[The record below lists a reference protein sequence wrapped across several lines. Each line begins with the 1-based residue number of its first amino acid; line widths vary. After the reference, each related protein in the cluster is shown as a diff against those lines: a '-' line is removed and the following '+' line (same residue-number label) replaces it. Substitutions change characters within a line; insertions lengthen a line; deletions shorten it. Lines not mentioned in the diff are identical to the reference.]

1 MNKKNIIIQLVI
13 VIAIILVANLLSRE
27 LYFRLDFTEDN
38 RYTFSKATEEVID
51 ELNGVVTITAYF
63 SEDLPPQLLTT
74 RQDFMDQLVE
84 YENLSEGS
92 IVFEFVNPNESEE
105 TERNAQQNGIS
116 PVMIN
121 VRERDQVQQMR
132 AYLGAVLKMD
142 DRTEIIP
149 VIQPGAAMEYSL
161 TTALKKVSIAD
172 KPKLGFIQGY
182 GEPTIQAMP
191 QLMEQLSVLYE
202 VEPFRI
208 KDTASVPSYYK
219 ALVWVAPM
227 DTVKQLEFA
236 KIDQYLDQGGG
247 LFLAHEHVQGDL
259 QQGLLSKSGDI
270 GIKSWLAQKGLQFQD
285 QMVIDAQ
292 CATVSV
298 QQRNGFM
305 VMTSQKEF
313 PYFPQLN
320 NFPESAITEGIETV
334 MLPFAAPLTFTQSDT
349 SWSQVPLMYSS
360 ENSGVVSLPSYVD
373 IQKKWSKADFLAGQ
387 QMLAAGLDK
396 GTAKIVAVSN
406 GQFIVN
412 GEGQR
417 PQQLNADNVN
427 FASNSI
433 DWIADDTGLI
443 NLRTKG
449 VTSRPLEEVED
460 STKTLIKY
468 GNVLAPILL
477 LLIYA
482 FVRKQQSNRRRQKWM
497 QGNYDY

>member
-1 MNKKNIIIQLVI
+1 MNKKNILIQLVI
-13 VIAIILVANLLSRE
+13 VIAIILVANLLSNE
-27 LYFRLDFTEDN
+27 LYFRLDFTEDD

-51 ELNGVVTITAYF
+51 ELDGVVTITAYF
-63 SEDLPPQLLTT
+63 SEDLPPQLMKT

-84 YENLSEGS
+84 YETLSDGN
-92 IVFEFVNPNESEE
+92 IVFEFISPNESEE
-105 TERNAQQNGIS
+105 DERTAQQNGIS

-142 DRTEIIP
+142 DRTELIP

-172 KPKLGFIQGY
+172 KPKVGFVQGY
-182 GEPTIQAMP
+182 GEPSLQAVP
-191 QLMEQLSVLYE
+191 QLMEQLSVLYD
-202 VEPFRI
+202 VEPFRL
-208 KDTASVPSYYK
+208 KDTSSVPSYYK
-219 ALVWVAPM
+219 SLVWVAPKDSIQPM
-227 DTVKQLEFA
+227 EFR
-236 KIDQYLDQGGG
+236 KIDQYLNQGGG

-259 QQGLLSKSGDI
+259 QQGLLSTNTDI
-270 GIKSWLAQKGLQFQD
+270 GIKNWLARKGLQFQD
-285 QMVIDAQ
+285 QMVVDAQ

-320 NFPESAITEGIETV
+320 NFPDHPITEGIETV
-334 MLPFAAPLTFTQSDT
+334 MLPFTAPLTFTQADT
-349 SWSQVPLMYSS
+349 SWSQIPLIYSS
-360 ENSGVVSLPSYVD
+360 ENSGVVGLPSYVD
-373 IQKKWSKADFLAGQ
+373 IQKKWTQADFPSGS

-396 GTAKIVAVSN
+396 GIAKIVAVSN
-406 GQFIVN
+406 GQFVVN

-427 FASNSI
+427 LASNAI

-449 VTSRPLEEVED
+449 ITSRPLEEVED
-460 STKTLIKY
+460 STKALIKY
-468 GNVLAPILL
+468 GNVLAPILM

-482 FVRKQQSNRRRQKWM
+482 FIRKQQLNRRRQKWM
-497 QGNYDY
+497 QGNYES

>member
-1 MNKKNIIIQLVI
+1 MNKKNILIQLVI
-13 VIAIILVANLLSRE
+13 VIAIILVANLLSNE
-27 LYFRLDFTEDN
+27 LYFRLDFTEDD
-38 RYTFSKATEEVID
+38 RYTFSEATEEVIE

-63 SEDLPPQLLTT
+63 SEDLPPQLMKT

-84 YENLSEGS
+84 YENLSEGN
-92 IVFEFVNPNESEE
+92 IVFEFVNPNESEK
-105 TERNAQQNGIS
+105 TEQTAQQNGIG

-149 VIQPGAAMEYSL
+149 IIQPGAAMEYSL

-182 GEPTIQAMP
+182 GEPSLQSMP
-191 QLMEQLSVLYE
+191 QLMEQLSVLYS
-202 VEPFRI
+202 VEPFRLR
-208 KDTASVPSYYK
+208 DSASIPSYYK
-219 ALVWVAPM
+219 ALVWVAPK
-227 DTVKQLEFA
+227 DTIQFAEFA
-236 KIDQYLDQGGG
+236 KLDQYLNQGGG

-259 QQGLLSKSGDI
+259 QQGLLSTVGDI
-270 GIKSWLAQKGLQFQD
+270 GIKNWLAQKGVQFQD
-285 QMVIDAQ
+285 QMVVDAQ
-292 CATVSV
+292 CATVNV

-305 VMTSQKEF
+305 IMNTQKEF

-320 NFPESAITEGIETV
+320 NFPESPITEGIETV
-334 MLPFAAPLTFTQSDT
+334 MLPFTAPLAFTAADT
-349 SWSQVPLMYSS
+349 AWSQVPLMYSS
-360 ENSGVVSLPSYVD
+360 ENSGTVGLPGYVD
-373 IQKKWSKADFLAGQ
+373 IQKRWTQADFPAGQ

-396 GTAKIVAVSN
+396 GLSKIVVVSN
-406 GQFIVN
+406 AQFIVN

-449 VTSRPLEEVED
+449 ITARPLDEVED
-460 STKTLIKY
+460 STKTMIKY

-477 LLIYA
+477 LLVYA
-482 FVRKQQSNRRRQKWM
+482 FVRKQQRNRKRQKWM
-497 QGNYDY
+497 QGNYE